1 MAYATLTD
9 MTLRFGET
17 EVHRLSAGDG
27 DLPLGINE
35 AAVDRALGDAAAIID
50 SFLRRRY
57 LTPIAQPSA
66 DIVRA
71 ACILARYDLATGS
84 NKEPSAQMKEG
95 RDEVLAWLAK
105 IADGRVTIEGLP
117 TVQLASGSGVR
128 SSDRPRAL
136 TSGNLGLS

>member
-1 MAYATLTD
+1 MAYAALTD

-27 DLPLGINE
+27 ELPVGIVE
-35 AAVDRALGDAAAIID
+35 ETVDRALLDATAIVD

-57 LTPIAQPSA
+57 QTPIERPSA

-71 ACILARYDLATGS
+71 TCILARYDLATGS
-84 NKEPSAQMKEG
+84 NKEPSSQMKEG
-95 RDEVLAWLAK
+95 RDEILAWLAK

-117 TVQLASGSGVR
+117 TVQLAAGSGVR
-128 SSDRPRAL
+128 VSDRPRGL
-136 TSGNLGLS
+136 TSDNLGMS